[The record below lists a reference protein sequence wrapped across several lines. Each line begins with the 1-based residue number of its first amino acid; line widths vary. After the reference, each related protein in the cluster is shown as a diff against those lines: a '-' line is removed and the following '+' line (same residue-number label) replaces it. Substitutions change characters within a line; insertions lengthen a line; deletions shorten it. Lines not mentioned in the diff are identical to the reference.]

1 MGILDSMLTKVIA
14 NQFSLADKAKA
25 LTQNTTANGGQSVYN
40 SGGQYSPSNPLPPQ
54 HEGYNPW
61 QYQYTVGSNLVIT
74 PRTEREGALIPFNVL
89 RDVAENHDITALCIK
104 MMIDQV
110 CGDTWDIVVADKN
123 DREHYEDDIKKVKE
137 FFSRPD
143 KVHLF
148 NDWLKPILYDCL
160 SIDAAC
166 MFKRRTRN
174 GKLFSLEYVDGSC
187 YSDDTEVL
195 TKAGW
200 KLFKDVDM
208 DNDLF
213 ATRNME
219 TKKFE
224 WQKAHYYHVADWDS
238 DTMGDM
244 IHFKTRSLDVLVSP
258 NHRMLVDSL
267 PRCMGGSRHRK
278 GEIIVKAGELADAV
292 MGKLTNV
299 ALPATS
305 VWEGREI
312 ETFHLD
318 KTSIRSEDI
327 DWSGDD
333 YCAFMGMYLSE
344 GSFAKD
350 GKNVYITQKETS
362 KGYEPFKTLL
372 TRILG
377 KEPCYTGKN
386 FVIAKKPLRN
396 YLSQFGHALD
406 KFVPDGIKNATPR
419 QLEIFWHYYM
429 LGDGHYEHGGKRSR
443 MTRQRISTSST
454 RMAGDLQEIAQKMGY
469 SASIHTDS
477 RHRDCI
483 MSNDRVIKGE
493 NCHER
498 YVVSLRTS
506 KKQLIRVHKEA
517 YKGKIYCVSVPNE
530 ILYVRRSGQPTWC
543 GNTIKPLIDTYGRTP
558 LPPYAAYQQI
568 VYGYPYGSS
577 DKAETKELGFT
588 IDEIS
593 YRPRYPRT
601 YSRYGTSPIENI
613 LMKINIAL
621 RRDTVNLAFY
631 TDGTT
636 PDGGIF
642 TFDKPDMTVD
652 QIEQFATLYND
663 IMCGRLKERMKLK
676 FLPKGTYTA
685 TKEHKFDVEYDEW
698 IARVVA
704 IAFGVNPQQFVML
717 MNRSTGQLQD
727 EQQTE
732 LGLAPLENFLNEWFT
747 DIIQNDLGFPHLRF
761 AYVGEKR
768 EDAAMSIK
776 RDVDFVQSGI
786 LTIDEVRSQR
796 GMPPI
801 TGLKDGTPPLI
812 KVGNDVILLTEEY
825 INAKTQAQIE
835 ALQYGNVQAGNQS
848 DLQNKIREARAA
860 ETSQEG
866 EEAPSKGKDDKEVE
880 QDKKDT
886 QKAIENEMRDF
897 RRYVINRL
905 KKKSHGK
912 RKFETEVIPLE
923 IRDDIYER
931 LEKAETLDDV
941 DDIFDSTLWELQ
953 VEAAKKQSQ
962 EDIQAVFDDIQ
973 QEIIDNLEGLS
984 EEDMQTGGSAK
995 RYLLLLLLLGGIN
1008 YKEKIDDIM
1017 RTVLVDFADVVTT
1030 QAISEIRNIGG
1041 KVTKAQRKKVIDEYI
1056 NERMEF
1062 LDAELVRVTEE
1073 KLGNL
1078 FAEATTVDEIKA
1090 GLATNYALSENRA
1103 KIIANTEF
1111 HTLQNEVTTNLAE
1124 STPEVYA
1131 MFVTDGVRFDVACA
1145 EANGSVW
1152 SVEYASANPL
1162 EHPNCVRQ
1170 FHPVGKEFV
1179 EAWGGIDEE

>member
-14 NQFSLADKAKA
+14 NQFSLADRAKA

-54 HEGYNPW
+54 HEGFNPW

-123 DREHYEDDIKKVKE
+123 DREHYENDIKKVKE
-137 FFSRPD
+137 FFARPD

-174 GKLFSLEYVDGSC
+174 GKLYSLEYVDGS
-187 YSDDTEVL
+187 
-195 TKAGW
+195 
-200 KLFKDVDM
+200 
-208 DNDLF
+208 
-213 ATRNME
+213 
-219 TKKFE
+219 
-224 WQKAHYYHVADWDS
+224 
-238 DTMGDM
+238 
-244 IHFKTRSLDVLVSP
+244 
-258 NHRMLVDSL
+258 
-267 PRCMGGSRHRK
+267 
-278 GEIIVKAGELADAV
+278 
-292 MGKLTNV
+292 
-299 ALPATS
+299 
-305 VWEGREI
+305 
-312 ETFHLD
+312 
-318 KTSIRSEDI
+318 
-327 DWSGDD
+327 
-333 YCAFMGMYLSE
+333 
-344 GSFAKD
+344 
-350 GKNVYITQKETS
+350 
-362 KGYEPFKTLL
+362 
-372 TRILG
+372 
-377 KEPCYTGKN
+377 
-386 FVIAKKPLRN
+386 
-396 YLSQFGHALD
+396 
-406 KFVPDGIKNATPR
+406 
-419 QLEIFWHYYM
+419 
-429 LGDGHYEHGGKRSR
+429 
-443 MTRQRISTSST
+443 
-454 RMAGDLQEIAQKMGY
+454 
-469 SASIHTDS
+469 
-477 RHRDCI
+477 
-483 MSNDRVIKGE
+483 
-493 NCHER
+493 
-498 YVVSLRTS
+498 
-506 KKQLIRVHKEA
+506 
-517 YKGKIYCVSVPNE
+517 
-530 ILYVRRSGQPTWC
+530 
-543 GNTIKPLIDTYGRTP
+543 TIKPLIDSYGRTP

-577 DKAETKELGFT
+577 GEKETKELGFT
-588 IDEIS
+588 VDEIS

-621 RRDTVNLAFY
+621 RRDNVNLLYY

-663 IMCGRLKERMKLK
+663 IMCGRLKERVKLK
-676 FLPKGTYTA
+676 FLPKGSYTA

-698 IARVVA
+698 IARIVA

-732 LGLAPLENFLNEWFT
+732 LGLAPLENFLDEWFT
-747 DIIQNDLGFPHLRF
+747 DIIQNDLGYPHLRF

-848 DLQNKIREARAA
+848 DMENKIREARRA
-860 ETSQEG
+860 ETSQDG

-897 RRYVINRL
+897 RRYVVNRL

-923 IRDDIYER
+923 VRDFIYEK
-931 LEKAETLDDV
+931 LEKVDNIADV
-941 DDIFDSTLWELQ
+941 DDIFDSALWEMQ
-953 VEAAKKQSQ
+953 VEEAKKQC
-962 EDIQAVFDDIQ
+962 EEEIQAVFDDIS
-973 QEIIDNLEGLS
+973 QEIIDNLDNLD
-984 EEDMQTGGSAK
+984 EEDLNTQGNAK
-995 RYLLLLLLLGGIN
+995 KYLLLLILLGEMN
-1008 YKEKIDDIM
+1008 YRKKIDDVM
-1017 RTVLVDFADVVTT
+1017 GGVLANYANVAME
-1030 QAISEIRNIGG
+1030 QAVSEIRKIGG
-1041 KVTKAQRKKVIDEYI
+1041 KVTKAQRKIITEEYI
-1056 NERMEF
+1056 GNRMDF
-1062 LDAELVRVTEE
+1062 LNKELNRVTEE
-1073 KLGNL
+1073 KLGDM
-1078 FAEATTVDEIKA
+1078 FMQAQTIEEIKK
-1090 GLATNYALSENRA
+1090 GLKSNYALSQNRA

-1111 HTLQNEVTTNLAE
+1111 HELQNTVVVEIASKVDEV
-1124 STPEVYA
+1124 VA
-1131 MFVTDGVRFDVACA
+1131 MYITDGVNYDSACA
-1145 EANGSVW
+1145 TANGSLW
-1152 SVEYASANPL
+1152 SVEYAKEHPL
-1162 EHPNCVRQ
+1162 EHVNCRRIL
-1170 FHPVGKEFV
+1170 HPVGKEFV

>member
-1 MGILDSMLTKVIA
+1 MKVKRTDYSTLLLCSKTERRKIMGILDSMLTKVIA
-14 NQFSLADKAKA
+14 NQFSLADRAKA
-25 LTQNTTANGGQSVYN
+25 LTQNTTANSGQSVYN
-40 SGGQYSPSNPLPPQ
+40 DGGQYSPSNPLPPQ
-54 HEGYNPW
+54 HEGFNPW

-123 DREHYEDDIKKVKE
+123 DREHYETDIKKVKE
-137 FFSRPD
+137 FFARPD

-174 GKLFSLEYVDGSC
+174 GKLYSLEYVDGS
-187 YSDDTEVL
+187 
-195 TKAGW
+195 
-200 KLFKDVDM
+200 
-208 DNDLF
+208 
-213 ATRNME
+213 
-219 TKKFE
+219 
-224 WQKAHYYHVADWDS
+224 
-238 DTMGDM
+238 
-244 IHFKTRSLDVLVSP
+244 
-258 NHRMLVDSL
+258 
-267 PRCMGGSRHRK
+267 
-278 GEIIVKAGELADAV
+278 
-292 MGKLTNV
+292 
-299 ALPATS
+299 
-305 VWEGREI
+305 
-312 ETFHLD
+312 
-318 KTSIRSEDI
+318 
-327 DWSGDD
+327 
-333 YCAFMGMYLSE
+333 
-344 GSFAKD
+344 
-350 GKNVYITQKETS
+350 
-362 KGYEPFKTLL
+362 
-372 TRILG
+372 
-377 KEPCYTGKN
+377 
-386 FVIAKKPLRN
+386 
-396 YLSQFGHALD
+396 
-406 KFVPDGIKNATPR
+406 
-419 QLEIFWHYYM
+419 
-429 LGDGHYEHGGKRSR
+429 
-443 MTRQRISTSST
+443 
-454 RMAGDLQEIAQKMGY
+454 
-469 SASIHTDS
+469 
-477 RHRDCI
+477 
-483 MSNDRVIKGE
+483 
-493 NCHER
+493 
-498 YVVSLRTS
+498 
-506 KKQLIRVHKEA
+506 
-517 YKGKIYCVSVPNE
+517 
-530 ILYVRRSGQPTWC
+530 
-543 GNTIKPLIDTYGRTP
+543 TIKPLIDSYGRTP

-577 DKAETKELGFT
+577 GEKETKELGFT
-588 IDEIS
+588 VDEIS

-621 RRDTVNLAFY
+621 RRDNVNLLYY

-663 IMCGRLKERMKLK
+663 IMCGRLKERVKLK
-676 FLPKGTYTA
+676 FLPKGSYTA

-698 IARVVA
+698 IARIVA

-732 LGLAPLENFLNEWFT
+732 LGLAPLENFLDEWFT
-747 DIIQNDLGFPHLRF
+747 DIIQNDLGYPHLRF

-860 ETSQEG
+860 ETPQEG

-886 QKAIENEMRDF
+886 QKAIESEMRDF

-973 QEIIDNLEGLS
+973 QEIINNLEGLS

-995 RYLLLLLLLGGIN
+995 KYLLLLLLLGGIN

-1017 RTVLVDFADVVTT
+1017 RDVLKNFADVVTT

-1041 KVTKAQRKKVIDEYI
+1041 KVTKKQREKIVDDYI
-1056 NERMEF
+1056 NERMNF
-1062 LDAELVRVTEE
+1062 LDEELNRVTEE

-1078 FAEATTVDEIKA
+1078 FAEAKTIDDIRK

-1111 HTLQNEVTTNLAE
+1111 HTLQNEVTTNLAKD
-1124 STPEVYA
+1124 TPEVYA

-1179 EAWGGIDEE
+1179 EAWGGVDEE

>member
-14 NQFSLADKAKA
+14 NQFSLADRAKT
-25 LTQNTTANGGQSVYN
+25 LTQNTTTNGNQSAYN
-40 SGGQYSPSNPLPPQ
+40 DGSQYSPSNPLPPQ

-110 CGDTWDIVVADKN
+110 CGDEWDIVVADKN
-123 DREHYEDDIKKVKE
+123 DREHYEDDIKKVKA

-174 GKLFSLEYVDGSC
+174 GKLYSLEYVDGS
-187 YSDDTEVL
+187 
-195 TKAGW
+195 
-200 KLFKDVDM
+200 
-208 DNDLF
+208 
-213 ATRNME
+213 
-219 TKKFE
+219 
-224 WQKAHYYHVADWDS
+224 
-238 DTMGDM
+238 
-244 IHFKTRSLDVLVSP
+244 
-258 NHRMLVDSL
+258 
-267 PRCMGGSRHRK
+267 
-278 GEIIVKAGELADAV
+278 
-292 MGKLTNV
+292 
-299 ALPATS
+299 
-305 VWEGREI
+305 
-312 ETFHLD
+312 
-318 KTSIRSEDI
+318 
-327 DWSGDD
+327 
-333 YCAFMGMYLSE
+333 
-344 GSFAKD
+344 
-350 GKNVYITQKETS
+350 
-362 KGYEPFKTLL
+362 
-372 TRILG
+372 
-377 KEPCYTGKN
+377 
-386 FVIAKKPLRN
+386 
-396 YLSQFGHALD
+396 
-406 KFVPDGIKNATPR
+406 
-419 QLEIFWHYYM
+419 
-429 LGDGHYEHGGKRSR
+429 
-443 MTRQRISTSST
+443 
-454 RMAGDLQEIAQKMGY
+454 
-469 SASIHTDS
+469 
-477 RHRDCI
+477 
-483 MSNDRVIKGE
+483 
-493 NCHER
+493 
-498 YVVSLRTS
+498 
-506 KKQLIRVHKEA
+506 
-517 YKGKIYCVSVPNE
+517 
-530 ILYVRRSGQPTWC
+530 
-543 GNTIKPLIDTYGRTP
+543 TIKPLIDTYGRTP

-577 DKAETKELGFT
+577 DKTETKELGFT

-621 RRDTVNLAFY
+621 RRDNVNLAFY

-676 FLPKGTYTA
+676 FLPKGSYTA

-848 DLQNKIREARAA
+848 DMENKIREARRF
-860 ETSQEG
+860 ETSQDGAEG
-866 EEAPSKGKDDKEVE
+866 QETPKDDKEVG
-880 QDKKDT
+880 QDKKEA
-886 QKAIENEMRDF
+886 QKAVESEMRDF

-912 RKFETEVIPLE
+912 RKFETEVIPIE
-923 IRDDIYER
+923 IRDEIYER
-931 LEKAETLDDV
+931 LEKADNLDDV
-941 DDIFDSTLWELQ
+941 DSIFDSVLWEIQ
-953 VEAAKKQSQ
+953 VESAKKRC
-962 EDIQAVFDDIQ
+962 EEEIQAVFDDVQ
-973 QEIIDNLEGLS
+973 QEIIANLDGLS

-995 RYLLLLLLLGGIN
+995 KYLLLLLLLGGIN
-1008 YKEKIDDIM
+1008 YKEKINDVM
-1017 RTVLVDFADVVTT
+1017 RSVLKDFADVVST

-1041 KVTKAQRKKVIDEYI
+1041 KVTKAQRKKIIEEYI

-1062 LDAELVRVTEE
+1062 LDAELIRVTEE

-1111 HTLQNEVTTNLAE
+1111 HSLQNEVTTNLAE
-1124 STPEVYA
+1124 NTPEVYA

-1152 SVEYASANPL
+1152 SVAYASANPL